1 MAKPARRRCK
11 NDECREWFHPAFA
24 NQWWCSPECGTK
36 IALERRSKERE
47 KAEKAAEKKRRREE
61 QKQKD
66 KLKIR
71 KLALKPRS
79 YWIKQAQQAV
89 NAFIRERDRDLPCIS
104 CGTLTSAQWDA
115 GHYRTTA
122 AAPQL
127 RFDERNIHKQ
137 CVVCNQY
144 KSGNLVPYRVEL
156 ISRIGQ
162 EAVDEIESNHNAN
175 KPSSLQT
182 AISGGTSGAIAGA
195 GLASLLGTSTPWGA
209 GIGAGIGLLGS
220 LF

>member
-47 KAEKAAEKKRRREE
+47 KAEKAAEKKLRREE

-115 GHYRTTA
+115 GITG
-122 AAPQL
+122 QL
-127 RFDERNIHKQ
+127 LRHLNSDLMNAIFTSNAWCATSIKAE
-137 CVVCNQY
+137 
-144 KSGNLVPYRVEL
+144 
-156 ISRIGQ
+156 ISFRI
-162 EAVDEIESNHNAN
+162 ASN
-175 KPSSLQT
+175 
-182 AISGGTSGAIAGA
+182 
-195 GLASLLGTSTPWGA
+195 
-209 GIGAGIGLLGS
+209 
-220 LF
+220 